1 MGFNML
7 NKLNSLDILIG
18 QCNYMLSKAED
29 SHNADLYNYWMVEK
43 SRLLRERSELL
54 GIKLGGV

>member
-1 MGFNML
+1 ML
-7 NKLNSLDILIG
+7 SKLNSLDVLIG

-29 SHNADLYNYWMVEK
+29 SKNVDLHNYWMSEK
-43 SRLLRERSELL
+43 SRLLHERSELL